1 LDGWRATRRLHC
13 GRFATGIHPRAE
25 AMHVFGAAVASSPSR
40 VKRGLRVD
48 AESEKV
54 GLDVAQHGEMLAP
67 NA

>member
-1 LDGWRATRRLHC
+1 
-13 GRFATGIHPRAE
+13 
-25 AMHVFGAAVASSPSR
+25 VSR
-40 VKRGLRVD
+40 GGLRVD

>member
-1 LDGWRATRRLHC
+1 MAY
-13 GRFATGIHPRAE
+13 A
-25 AMHVFGAAVASSPSR
+25 GAATWIILKVIGVVLS
-40 VKRGLRVD
+40 LRVD

>member
-1 LDGWRATRRLHC
+1 MAY
-13 GRFATGIHPRAE
+13 A
-25 AMHVFGAAVASSPSR
+25 GAATWIILKLISVVLP
-40 VKRGLRVD
+40 LRVD

>member
-1 LDGWRATRRLHC
+1 MRNETKDLSHC
-13 GRFATGIHPRAE
+13 GAATWIILTLISLV
-25 AMHVFGAAVASSPSR
+25 MN
-40 VKRGLRVD
+40 LRVD

>member
-1 LDGWRATRRLHC
+1 VISVVL
-13 GRFATGIHPRAE
+13 
-25 AMHVFGAAVASSPSR
+25 S
-40 VKRGLRVD
+40 LRVD